1 LEVVRTGNGGTR
13 GAQQPSSPNSLSSK
27 IVVRHDDNLASFLTI
42 RDMSNPAAPKLNQIP
57 KLVEISDIIQAA
69 FTVGEL
75 FISTQMPQQD

>member
-1 LEVVRTGNGGTR
+1 
-13 GAQQPSSPNSLSSK
+13 
-27 IVVRHDDNLASFLTI
+27 
-42 RDMSNPAAPKLNQIP
+42 MSNPAAPKLNQIP